1 VGRALLSRSAE
12 SRDWAD
18 TGDPDYEPV
27 LEGGSAGPDD
37 GQDAASHGQADAPAE
52 DWRSLP
58 DVDTV
63 MLARP
68 EFPAAPPASPAG
80 RDLAEPEVRAQALPG
95 QVLPP
100 RDPAETD
107 RTAPDRTAPDRA
119 GPDRAAPDR
128 AEPDRTAP
136 DRAEPDSAE
145 PDAAARASAR
155 KRLADQVA
163 ANAELA
169 AVLSERDAAAEAAA
183 KEAELAARPPRDRRP
198 RRQPVLLQGLFP
210 ALVAVGLMLASSLGV
225 VPLAVAVLALQITLL
240 LGALALLDAPAAGG
254 AFLVAAGAVL
264 AGDAV
269 VLLDDGSIS
278 GLAGVVGLGFVG
290 ALGHQLARRGRSR
303 VTESLADTLVVTVFG
318 VAASCLIALHAVDG
332 GQEVLLVSLAAAG
345 AVLLAGRIGDRLAPQ
360 PVLAVGSTRGWPGLL
375 LGLGAGVAAAA
386 SVASLAGE
394 PPLRSAFL
402 LGLVVASTVATA
414 DLAVD
419 LGAAELRR
427 GWRDARRVAALRPT
441 GLLLPYAVL
450 GPVALLAGRL
460 LLS

>member
-1 VGRALLSRSAE
+1 MSDERTAEPGGDPSAAPPRHTRASAALSEDEPVGRALLSRNAE

-18 TGDPDYEPV
+18 TGDPDYEPA
-27 LEGGSAGPDD
+27 LEGDSAGPDAGAGAGD
-37 GQDAASHGQADAPAE
+37 DTGDDTGDARGDDAQARP
-52 DWRSLP
+52 WRSLP
-58 DVDTV
+58 DEDTV
-63 MLARP
+63 MLTRP
-68 EFPAAPPASPAG
+68 TFAGPAPAGDPAAPVGPPT
-80 RDLAEPEVRAQALPG
+80 DEQA
-95 QVLPP
+95 
-100 RDPAETD
+100 
-107 RTAPDRTAPDRA
+107 
-119 GPDRAAPDR
+119 
-128 AEPDRTAP
+128 
-136 DRAEPDSAE
+136 
-145 PDAAARASAR
+145 AAARASAR
-155 KRLADQVA
+155 QRLAEQVA

-169 AVLSERDAAAEAAA
+169 AVLSERDAAALSEREAAA
-183 KEAELAARPPRDRRP
+183 REAERAARPARDRQP

-210 ALVAVGLMLASSLGV
+210 ALVAAGLMLASSLGV

-254 AFLVAAGAVL
+254 AFLVATGAVV

-269 VLLDDGSIS
+269 VLLGDGSIS
-278 GLAGVVGLGFVG
+278 GLTGVVGLGVVG
-290 ALGHQLARRGRSR
+290 ALAHQLARPGRSR
-303 VTESLADTLVVTVFG
+303 VTESLADTLVVIVFG
-318 VAASCLIALHAVDG
+318 VAAACLIALYEVEG

-345 AVLLAGRIGDRLAPQ
+345 AVLLAGRVGDRIAPQ

-386 SVASLAGE
+386 TVASLAGE

>member
-1 VGRALLSRSAE
+1 MSDERTSEPGGDPSATAPRHTRASAALSEEEPVGRALLSRNAE

-18 TGDPDYEPV
+18 TGDPDYEPA
-27 LEGGSAGPDD
+27 LEGDSAGAGAGSDARDD
-37 GQDAASHGQADAPAE
+37 ARDDAAAQP
-52 DWRSLP
+52 WLP
-58 DVDTV
+58 DEDTV
-63 MLARP
+63 MLTRP
-68 EFPAAPPASPAG
+68 TFPGAAPAADPAAPTGPQT
-80 RDLAEPEVRAQALPG
+80 DEQA
-95 QVLPP
+95 
-100 RDPAETD
+100 
-107 RTAPDRTAPDRA
+107 
-119 GPDRAAPDR
+119 
-128 AEPDRTAP
+128 
-136 DRAEPDSAE
+136 
-145 PDAAARASAR
+145 AAARASAR
-155 KRLADQVA
+155 QRLAEQVA

-169 AVLSERDAAAEAAA
+169 AALSERDAAALSERDAAA
-183 KEAELAARPPRDRRP
+183 REAERAARDRRP
-198 RRQPVLLQGLFP
+198 RRQPLLLQGLFP
-210 ALVAVGLMLASSLGV
+210 ALVAAALMLASSLGV
-225 VPLAVAVLALQITLL
+225 VPLAAAVLALQITLL

-254 AFLVAAGAVL
+254 AFLVAAGAVV

-269 VLLDDGSIS
+269 VLLSDGSIS

-290 ALGHQLARRGRSR
+290 ALAHQLVRPGRSR
-303 VTESLADTLVVTVFG
+303 VTESLADTLVVIVFG
-318 VAASCLIALHAVDG
+318 VAAACLIALYEVEG

-345 AVLLAGRIGDRLAPQ
+345 AVLLAGRVGDRIAPQ

-386 SVASLAGE
+386 TVASLAGE

-460 LLS
+460 LLR